1 LIEAAVEEAD
11 TGLAV
16 IANVAVVLPAATVTL
31 AGTAAAMLVLER
43 ATAIPPAGAA
53 EDSVTVPV
61 APIPLIG
68 KVVLT
73 DRADRATA
81 TGGVIV
87 RVPVFVTPP

>member
-1 LIEAAVEEAD
+1 
-11 TGLAV
+11 
-16 IANVAVVLPAATVTL
+16 VLPCATVTL
-31 AGTAAAMLVLER
+31 AGTDNAPFELDS

-73 DRADRATA
+73 DRADSATT

-87 RVPVFVTPP
+87 RAAVFVTPA